1 MEMACQRIC
10 SMSHTAIFCCHQHAH
25 ALLQVSPESL
35 PAYDTYSDGLQ
46 PADDALVQRVVLE
59 YWAAFEKIATQHD
72 IKRGDF
78 TKAFRDK

>member
-1 MEMACQRIC
+1 MIMLASKSAACLIQLLSDVT
-10 SMSHTAIFCCHQHAH
+10 SMLMQS
-25 ALLQVSPESL
+25 LQVSPESL

-46 PADDALVQRVVLE
+46 LADDALVQRVALE
-59 YWAAFEKIATQHD
+59 YWAAFEEIATQHD